1 MRRSVIISFFY
12 RLSSALEPYGKIVLA
27 VALLLIC
34 VTGYRFSQQQLDLSA
49 ASLIPDSSPEL
60 VRISNFLDINPSS
73 RVTLV
78 EFRSESPDDA
88 EIMQGMAAELELAL
102 AGYMEESRSRGLPRP
117 GKMVAMLPYLFDEE
131 ARELIAA
138 KSEPEAVAA
147 SVKGVREAMLG
158 LYGFAPKEFMR
169 ADPLGWLTL
178 IGQKASAEL
187 FRGSSFNPANLHSY
201 PVSEDGR
208 HVLLILRPKADLYD
222 VQKARDIMVIIES
235 KLAELFAPLDGRI
248 QATVVGGP
256 RFTAEN
262 AVTIE
267 RDLKVTLGLAM
278 ACLAVIYLFTVRSL
292 ASIWLLLTP
301 VVAVI
306 FAGSALTLFWPSTAG
321 LALAFGA
328 AVLGIA
334 VDFAVLAHFALR
346 RNLGEV
352 SRPVVIASIS
362 RPMVFSAGLC
372 IASFAVLLFSGLPAL
387 RQLGFFAAAS
397 LAAGLLIATLI
408 LPYCPW
414 IDKPRIKPLE
424 RGAEEVE
431 LKPRAL
437 PLLLVLALLLGV
449 CAWGFNRIP
458 FDSSVQR
465 MGANT
470 ENIQAE
476 IAELRSH
483 WQSGA
488 EPLFWLNSG
497 ASQDQALARSARLV
511 KSLRSEGAV
520 AFSLADLLPPA
531 QIQRENLAR
540 WSEFVQEQGP
550 VIQRNLAE
558 AAAAN
563 GFKPAAFRGFDDWLE
578 GQRQDALA
586 GRIVFS
592 PSALKALIEEAGLGD
607 MFWWMSSQRD
617 GEEYVFTYSDRPVDL
632 EKLPPEIRE
641 NTLLFSISD
650 LTEGIVGAFDR
661 EIRILPL
668 AGLVCLALLVLCF
681 RSPLLVALACL
692 PPLFGL
698 SSVLIWQYLSGN
710 DLTLAGVAALTLVIG
725 LGADYGIVML
735 HELSSRRSFGAFRSI
750 LVSGLT
756 TLSGLGVLILA
767 KHPVLRELGGITFF
781 GLSAE
786 MLAVLLIVPL
796 LCRRRSHAR

>member
-12 RLSSALEPYGKIVLA
+12 RLSSAIDPYGKIVLA
-27 VALLLIC
+27 AAILLIC
-34 VTGYRFSQQQLDLSA
+34 LTGYRFSQQHLDLSA

-60 VRISNFLDINPSS
+60 VRISEFLDINPSS

-78 EFRSESPDDA
+78 EFRSESPDDS
-88 EIMQGMAAELELAL
+88 EIMQGMARELEEAL
-102 AGYMEESRSRGLPRP
+102 SEYMEESKSRGLPLPDRL
-117 GKMVAMLPYLFDEE
+117 VAMLPYLFDEE
-131 ARELIAA
+131 ARAHIEG
-138 KSEPEAVAA
+138 KSTPEAVAA
-147 SVKGVREAMLG
+147 SVSGVREAMLG
-158 LYGFAPKEFMR
+158 LYGFAPKQFLR
-169 ADPLGWLTL
+169 ADPLGWLAI

-187 FRGSSFNPANLHSY
+187 FQGSSFNPSNLSAY

-208 HVLLILRPKADLYD
+208 YVLLILRPKADLYD
-222 VQKARDIMVIIES
+222 VDKARDIMLTINNKFDEM
-235 KLAELFAPLDGRI
+235 FAPHGGRI
-248 QATVVGGP
+248 QASVVGGP

-267 RDLKVTLGLAM
+267 RDLKVTVSLSLV
-278 ACLAVIYLFTVRSL
+278 CLAIIYLITVRSL

-334 VDFAVLAHFALR
+334 VDFAVLVHFALR
-346 RNLGEV
+346 RNLGIV
-352 SRPVVIASIS
+352 SRPAVIASVS
-362 RPMVFSAGLC
+362 RPMIFSASLC
-372 IASFAVLLFSGLPAL
+372 IASFAVLMFSGLPTL
-387 RQLGFFAAAS
+387 RQLGFFAGCS
-397 LAAGLLIATLI
+397 LASGVLIATLI

-414 IDKPRIKPLE
+414 IDRPRLKPLE
-424 RGAEEVE
+424 RSNEEVD
-431 LKPRAL
+431 LKPKAL
-437 PLLLVLALLLGV
+437 PVLGVLALLVLICV
-449 CAWGFNRIP
+449 WGFSKVP

-465 MGANT
+465 LGVNT

-483 WQSGA
+483 WQSGP

-497 ASQDQALARSARLV
+497 PSQDDALAEAATLV
-511 KSLRSEGAV
+511 KTLRANGAL
-520 AFSLADLLPPA
+520 AFSLADLLPPSA
-531 QIQRENLAR
+531 VQRENLAR
-540 WSEFVQEQGP
+540 WSEFVRVQGP
-550 VIQRNLAE
+550 VIQKSLAE
-558 AAAAN
+558 AAERN
-563 GFKPAAFRGFDDWLE
+563 GFKRSAFRGFDDWLE
-578 GQRQDALA
+578 SQRQAA
-586 GRIVFS
+586 VSGKIVYT
-592 PSALKALIEEAGLGD
+592 PSALRALIEESGLGD
-607 MFWWMSSQRD
+607 LFWWMSSERN
-617 GEEYVFTYSDRPVDL
+617 GEQYVFTYSNKPL
-632 EKLPPEIRE
+632 EQEQLPPEIRE

-650 LTEGIVGAFDR
+650 LTDGIVGAFDR

-668 AGLVCLALLVLCF
+668 AGLICLVLLTICF

-698 SSVLIWQYLSGN
+698 SSILIWQYMSGS

-735 HELSSRRSFGAFRSI
+735 HELSARVSFGAFRSI

-786 MLAVLLIVPL
+786 MLAVLLIVPF
-796 LCRRRSHAR
+796 LCKGKDCER